1 LFRLTFFFAKKK
13 KGYKKEVGERAA
25 RPLSI
30 RLCTFCV
37 DELIKIETQVCLIL
51 TQTLELSK
59 ISCYFY
65 KFIPKYVLPSNIPLA
80 VRRISLFQNITVRK
94 HNITC
99 RRQISLRIS
108 FRGNT
113 LNSRL
118 SSYFS
123 SNSYKKFIQIISYAT
138 PNGFWKTR

>member
-118 SSYFS
+118 PFRSGYRTGLIKYTIHTEDDTICHS
-123 SNSYKKFIQIISYAT
+123 
-138 PNGFWKTR
+138 